1 MSGRP
6 CRTTWFGWAAIAL
19 AMACW
24 SGDDAD
30 TLAPGVPTLV
40 TAVPGAGSVALWW
53 QDPTDTDLAGIRL
66 TYEPGG
72 GALDVAPGAG
82 TASFDGLVD
91 GTEYTFLLV
100 ARDVAG
106 HESPGIAVRAIP
118 GNVIGR
124 TAPRRL
130 HVVVA
135 LTIANTGQDLTQMSI
150 VFPYV
155 PRNPYQDVGAIA
167 LLPGGEVLDV
177 PDSENRYVRY
187 LVTGSDLPL
196 AGETRTWSYEFDV
209 TLYTVVADLAA
220 VTGPYDYDTTTELY
234 ARYTGDSGVW
244 VVPGH
249 PTIRSVSDTL
259 WGESTDLPDYVRRC
273 YDYVAT
279 SFTYAAPH
287 GHESLDDIL
296 AAGTGDCGC
305 LSAVFVSLLHSGP
318 PPRVAHAGL
327 GPRLGRLLP
336 RALRLDP
343 GRCDVPHA
351 RGGHLREAHLRGRDP
366 LLRPGPRGHGVG
378 GEHERAGR
386 PAVRLP
392 LVLDARRRRHDRADV
407 LDHVHRVALTSS
419 AVVSCISP

>member
-6 CRTTWFGWAAIAL
+6 CRTTWFGWTAIAL

-53 QDPTDTDLAGIRL
+53 QDPADTDLAGIRI

-82 TASFDGLVD
+82 TASFDGLAD

-100 ARDVAG
+100 ARDAAG

-155 PRNPYQDVGAIA
+155 PRNPYQDVGAIT
-167 LLPGGEVLDV
+167 LEPGGEVLDV

-220 VTGPYDYDTTTELY
+220 VTGPYDYDATTELY

-259 WGESTDLPDYVRRC
+259 WSESTDLPDYARRC

-305 LSAVFVSLLHSGP
+305 LSAVFVSLL
-318 PPRVAHAGL
+318 R
-327 GPRLGRLLP
+327 
-336 RALRLDP
+336 
-343 GRCDVPHA
+343 A
-351 RGGHLREAHLRGRDP
+351 RGIPARHLVSRMPDSGHAWADFYLERYGWIPVDVTFHM
-366 LLRPGPRGHGVG
+366 HGADTFGKPTYEGVILSYDQV
-378 GEHERAGR
+378 HEVTAWEGNTN
-386 PAVRLP
+386 
-392 LVLDARRRRHDRADV
+392 VLDV
-407 LDHVHRVALTSS
+407 LQSAYLWYLTHGGDGTIERTYSITYTAL
-419 AVVSCISP
+419 P